1 MKHPFFTWSMVASG
15 IMLFFACQSPSES
28 QQNSLTDS
36 ISTPLVR
43 IAIPASDHQEVSL
56 HDLADQVEIIRLS
69 EEGTMGYYRTVQIT
83 DTRIY
88 VLSAMESDAW
98 IQVFDRKDGA
108 LLLKRNMIGK
118 GPDEVNHVSD
128 MLWVDDQLYI
138 VDAGAKQVA
147 VYDQDLQLLRKFAVQ
162 ENISSLLK
170 LGDHWFVEF
179 SPARRGEVAPYVGV
193 TDPDFNLQ
201 ASYFYQYPERVSP
214 VKPMF
219 RLSTFQ
225 DRVHYWDALND
236 TLFTF
241 DKGQQAFHP
250 SYYMDFGDRRLPAL
264 SQDLSKQ
271 IRVADFENLYN
282 QLEASGDKAG
292 LREDV
297 LEFAHHLYFSFK
309 EKGKR
314 WQARYHKSDHRVE
327 VFSGLQ
333 IPELGLVA
341 SHFNGKWKDHSV
353 FMMINPAQAQWISE
367 AAQAKSGINEMDNFI
382 LVIAQLKE

>member
-1 MKHPFFTWSMVASG
+1 MKHPFFTWSILALG
-15 IMLFFACQSPSES
+15 ILLFFACQSPSES

-43 IAIPASDHQEVSL
+43 IAVPASDHQEVSL

-69 EEGTMGYYRTVQIT
+69 EEGLMAYYSAVQIT

-88 VLSAMESDAW
+88 VLSTMESDAW

-108 LLLKRNMIGK
+108 LLLKKNMIGK
-118 GPDEVNHVSD
+118 GPDEVSHVSD
-128 MLWVDDQLYI
+128 IHCADNQLYI
-138 VDAGAKQVA
+138 VDAGTNQVA
-147 VYDQDLQLLRKFAVQ
+147 VYDQDLQLIRKFPVQ

-170 LGDHWFVEF
+170 VGDQWFVEF
-179 SPARRGEVAPYVGV
+179 RPVRRGEIAPYVGV
-193 TDPDFNLQ
+193 TDADFNLQ

-214 VKPMF
+214 VLPMY

-236 TLFTF
+236 TLFTY

-264 SQDLSKQ
+264 SKDLSKQ
-271 IRVADFENLYN
+271 IKMADFENLYN
-282 QLEASGDKAG
+282 QLEATGDKAG

-314 WQARYHKSDHRVE
+314 WQTRYHKSDHRVE
-327 VFSGLQ
+327 VFAGLR

-341 SHFNGKWKDHSV
+341 SHFNGKLKDHSV
-353 FMMINPAQAQWISE
+353 FMMINPAQAQWISD
-367 AAQAKSGINEMDNFI
+367 ADQAKSGIKEMDNFI
-382 LVIAQLKE
+382 LVIARLKE